1 MTVIVLP
8 NGREVDIDVNDPKR
22 AAAVA
27 RLIFQREHPEEFA
40 AWARQQPAGGPLE
53 RFGRGVDE
61 MQGRL
66 YGAAEAVGAATG
78 IGSIERFGQ
87 EGRRRNIV
95 EAEQALPGAR
105 LRSFEEAEGIGGV
118 LQAGQQAI
126 AGSAPELP
134 LPLAAGAAGF
144 MLGGIPGA
152 IAGAALGSLPSFI
165 GGNVER
171 QLDVE
176 RERTGVEPSRI
187 PAPGTAIAAAVPQA
201 AVSSALDVL
210 TLRLAR
216 VLGRPAEEIGSAL
229 LPRIM
234 RGIGAGVVTEVPSEV
249 LETAIERA
257 QAGLSVL
264 DSDAM
269 RDYREAA
276 AGAAFAGGTFGGV
289 AGGALGRR
297 PRQPTPPPP
306 AEPADTTRE
315 PESLL
320 PAEPEPFTT
329 PDEAATFIQQTPEA
343 RPRVPLEGN
352 ELVEHANALRRQFWQ
367 QETESLRDNEISNFL
382 GLNRVREVEGRRDV
396 SGAAATLLPRLYQE
410 ATTGNLSLQDGFTV
424 EELTNTALRDAG
436 VVDLR
441 PSELAT
447 VRQTLNEMANQGF
460 LRRDTVRDDRGKRQT
475 SYTVAPRNLESLR
488 QMAAERRQQASM
500 PTRADRIPGEAEA
513 DLGFPNL
520 VEMARR
526 APASVDQVA
535 ANQAIQNLQQIANP
549 DAAAAQAAQQQLGQ
563 LQQNL
568 SRRAS
573 EQVQNYLGLTAE
585 ANQLTAQRQQLP
597 LESGRPELLPLV
609 QAIDS
614 RLAEIQS
621 ARASLLTELE
631 GVAQGTFQATRLP
644 QQPFIQGQ
652 TREATPAPASPTV
665 QVGRTDVTQQP
676 TTTPVEQDVVAR
688 GAIAAAQERR
698 AADQVREAVDTQM
711 VQNFVAENPEATR
724 NFLSDISAMLR
735 PGARFDATRIQQM
748 AAAIDVPMSRVD
760 ADILYNWARANNLVN
775 DIGALNPPSD
785 RPAAF
790 ADVQTGA
797 TPTRTEAEQ
806 QEARATFERVVGPRG
821 KLTFEQTLFL
831 EDLGAEV
838 QAAAEAAGI
847 EGPIAGYASGDMAV
861 LSLADSSMPLNQ
873 VAIHEGWHV
882 AENQGIIKA
891 DDIAILNGSREAIL
905 SKIRSDLDFVADPD
919 SLPNNEVR
927 AYGANARAT
936 RGTDFG
942 PTVNSIFDRCVNMM
956 DRERHFMQGRGFR
969 SWRDVYDDFLSGR
982 SATTSLP
989 GEATFNNLTSS
1000 QSINFAAPRP
1010 ISTAQQAQQAH
1021 QAYAEN
1027 QINNWYLRNFASLSL
1042 TISKDRPLLRPSADV
1057 MQTFR
1062 HSRNEAI
1069 NDTESRLEALARLK
1083 SPESQRKVMRLWQEA
1098 DRTQKAPNMS
1108 MLNAEERAA
1117 LTDAMSAVQRT
1128 FDWIIEAHTIDYFM
1142 PTSSMPQAQ
1151 QNRLNNFWAKH
1162 NGKHLWEIPA
1172 ADLRAA
1178 SPQGFQEFQ
1187 RYNRMRNPYKLPA
1200 LADGSHFVAV
1210 YKKNAKGERVG
1221 KPLQMIA
1228 YNPIGTFR
1236 KFKGV
1241 ANPEAIARAE
1251 LQSLYP
1257 NANAFYITPVG
1268 REFTR
1273 DAEAAGIRNQADA
1286 ISQFLNR
1293 LTNMPTF
1300 KNSTQARNEL
1310 MAMVDQLDKA
1320 QVERIFQK
1328 SNNILRAV
1336 NNLNETSYGLDVLPR
1351 YVLGVANI
1359 QARRRTQEAWTGAIK
1374 NLTPADQAWLNE
1386 QRDYASS
1393 PTESFGAL
1401 RTITFLNLLGFATDT
1416 ALINSLQT
1424 FQITMP
1430 MMIRDGGPTSLKHF
1444 GRAYQEVLR
1453 ATGRALDMRRKMGA
1467 KAPAQIDII
1476 KSLLKNPQE
1485 IADYEK
1491 AIKVGTLL
1499 PLYLNESR
1507 GQINIGTMKKLGI
1520 QNAAAWSRN
1529 FNKVLRAAG
1538 LPSQYIE
1545 QNNRAATFLAAYRA
1559 AIENPQMIANKNR
1572 ADNQQ
1577 LRTPYDYATSIVDD
1591 THFITDKTDRARFQR
1606 FTPLAEP
1613 ATQFMSFVAKSIELY
1628 VRHAK
1633 MVLQGVAKAD
1643 PFMAKAGAIGLS
1655 SMVVPLLAL
1664 GGLWALPG
1672 FEFAKELLESIL
1684 KEAWQSPQNFDADL
1698 RRAVGGGYWAEVFTR
1713 GFPAAHGVATLS
1725 RRLALDPVPFS
1736 DITGAQTLSLL
1747 LGPST
1752 ALPIGLMR
1760 AYEYWKQE
1768 DYMNMAASMSPRAL
1782 GNVVKGADIGL
1793 VNQSIRSQRGNV
1805 LISPEQIADIDAQH
1819 RTPVAIRQALGFQ
1832 APEIMSLREVYARR
1846 EELARQ
1852 NTAATQ
1858 RIHDRLA
1865 SDLTD
1870 MMRARQRGDMDAV
1883 DRARQSYRERVLKQ
1897 LQQNAENFERGR
1909 LDRVININVN
1919 AVQQRAQEDFVG
1931 RSSPQASMRGVPRNI
1946 RPTLRDELDLYDWR
1960 RVERER
1966 AQ

>member
-1 MTVIVLP
+1 
-8 NGREVDIDVNDPKR
+8 
-22 AAAVA
+22 
-27 RLIFQREHPEEFA
+27 
-40 AWARQQPAGGPLE
+40 
-53 RFGRGVDE
+53 
-61 MQGRL
+61 
-66 YGAAEAVGAATG
+66 
-78 IGSIERFGQ
+78 
-87 EGRRRNIV
+87 
-95 EAEQALPGAR
+95 
-105 LRSFEEAEGIGGV
+105 
-118 LQAGQQAI
+118 
-126 AGSAPELP
+126 
-134 LPLAAGAAGF
+134 
-144 MLGGIPGA
+144 
-152 IAGAALGSLPSFI
+152 
-165 GGNVER
+165 
-171 QLDVE
+171 
-176 RERTGVEPSRI
+176 
-187 PAPGTAIAAAVPQA
+187 
-201 AVSSALDVL
+201 
-210 TLRLAR
+210 
-216 VLGRPAEEIGSAL
+216 
-229 LPRIM
+229 
-234 RGIGAGVVTEVPSEV
+234 
-249 LETAIERA
+249 
-257 QAGLSVL
+257 
-264 DSDAM
+264 
-269 RDYREAA
+269 
-276 AGAAFAGGTFGGV
+276 
-289 AGGALGRR
+289 
-297 PRQPTPPPP
+297 
-306 AEPADTTRE
+306 
-315 PESLL
+315 
-320 PAEPEPFTT
+320 
-329 PDEAATFIQQTPEA
+329 
-343 RPRVPLEGN
+343 
-352 ELVEHANALRRQFWQ
+352 
-367 QETESLRDNEISNFL
+367 
-382 GLNRVREVEGRRDV
+382 
-396 SGAAATLLPRLYQE
+396 
-410 ATTGNLSLQDGFTV
+410 
-424 EELTNTALRDAG
+424 
-436 VVDLR
+436 
-441 PSELAT
+441 
-447 VRQTLNEMANQGF
+447 
-460 LRRDTVRDDRGKRQT
+460 
-475 SYTVAPRNLESLR
+475 
-488 QMAAERRQQASM
+488 
-500 PTRADRIPGEAEA
+500 
-513 DLGFPNL
+513 
-520 VEMARR
+520 
-526 APASVDQVA
+526 
-535 ANQAIQNLQQIANP
+535 
-549 DAAAAQAAQQQLGQ
+549 
-563 LQQNL
+563 
-568 SRRAS
+568 
-573 EQVQNYLGLTAE
+573 
-585 ANQLTAQRQQLP
+585 
-597 LESGRPELLPLV
+597 
-609 QAIDS
+609 
-614 RLAEIQS
+614 
-621 ARASLLTELE
+621 
-631 GVAQGTFQATRLP
+631 
-644 QQPFIQGQ
+644 
-652 TREATPAPASPTV
+652 
-665 QVGRTDVTQQP
+665 
-676 TTTPVEQDVVAR
+676 
-688 GAIAAAQERR
+688 
-698 AADQVREAVDTQM
+698 
-711 VQNFVAENPEATR
+711 
-724 NFLSDISAMLR
+724 
-735 PGARFDATRIQQM
+735 
-748 AAAIDVPMSRVD
+748 
-760 ADILYNWARANNLVN
+760 
-775 DIGALNPPSD
+775 
-785 RPAAF
+785 
-790 ADVQTGA
+790 
-797 TPTRTEAEQ
+797 
-806 QEARATFERVVGPRG
+806 
-821 KLTFEQTLFL
+821 
-831 EDLGAEV
+831 
-838 QAAAEAAGI
+838 
-847 EGPIAGYASGDMAV
+847 
-861 LSLADSSMPLNQ
+861 
-873 VAIHEGWHV
+873 
-882 AENQGIIKA
+882 
-891 DDIAILNGSREAIL
+891 
-905 SKIRSDLDFVADPD
+905 
-919 SLPNNEVR
+919 
-927 AYGANARAT
+927 
-936 RGTDFG
+936 
-942 PTVNSIFDRCVNMM
+942 
-956 DRERHFMQGRGFR
+956 
-969 SWRDVYDDFLSGR
+969 
-982 SATTSLP
+982 
-989 GEATFNNLTSS
+989 
-1000 QSINFAAPRP
+1000 
-1010 ISTAQQAQQAH
+1010 
-1021 QAYAEN
+1021 
-1027 QINNWYLRNFASLSL
+1027 
-1042 TISKDRPLLRPSADV
+1042 

-1401 RTITFLNLLGFATDT
+1401 RTITFLNLLGFAPDT

-1453 ATGRALDMRRKMGA
+1453 ATGRALDMQRKMGA

-1633 MVLQGVAKAD
+1633 MVLQGVAKVD

-1752 ALPIGLMR
+1752 ALPEGLMR

-1768 DYMNMAASMSPRAL
+1768 DYMNMVASMGPRAL